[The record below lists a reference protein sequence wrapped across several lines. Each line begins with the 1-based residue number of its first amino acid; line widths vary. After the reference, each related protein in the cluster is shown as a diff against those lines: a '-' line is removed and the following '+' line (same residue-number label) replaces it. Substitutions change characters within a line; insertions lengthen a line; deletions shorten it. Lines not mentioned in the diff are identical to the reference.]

1 MMNAP
6 HKLDLSRLQHLE
18 GLKRSFLAQSQAS
31 AKRVEDLD
39 NKIRDIK
46 RQLAHA
52 ENALAEAGR
61 GSIETVTE
69 GPAAIVSKWSSPSS
83 NAQNAWRDRVE
94 QFREQLEK
102 VQQSQRDEAADGAA
116 AFDKFNATCH
126 LLEKCN
132 AFVAKGM
139 EE

>member
-1 MMNAP
+1 MNAP

-31 AKRVEDLD
+31 AERVKDLD
-39 NKIRDIK
+39 KKIRDIE

-52 ENALAEAGR
+52 KNALAEASR
-61 GSIETVTE
+61 ASIETVTD
-69 GPAAIVSKWSSPSS
+69 GPAAIVSKWASPSS
-83 NAQNAWRDRVE
+83 NAQKAWRDRVE

-116 AFDKFNATCH
+116 AFDKFNSTCH

-132 AFVAKGM
+132 AFVAEGM